1 MFGILDESPAVY
13 RRWRQLVE
21 THGVRGKQVF
31 DAHLVAIMIEHR
43 VEHIL
48 TFNVDDLRRYPG
60 ITVVSPQSLAAAP
73 APAP

>member
-1 MFGILDESPAVY
+1 
-13 RRWRQLVE
+13 
-21 THGVRGKQVF
+21 
-31 DAHLVAIMIEHR
+31 MIEHL

-60 ITVVSPQSLAAAP
+60 ITVVSPQTVAAPP